1 MSKRSSFH
9 KTPKFKPE
17 VKVITNKAKSIINM
31 SLRTE
36 KVEVLP
42 EPIKSDADKKQYKTI
57 RLENGLTALLI
68 SDASRLTLGNETS
81 SSEEET
87 SGSDETT
94 DPESESGKSGVS
106 TGSDHHG
113 TKRRGEYD
121 EEKLVSTLINPP

>member
-17 VKVITNKAKSIINM
+17 VKVINNKSKPTINM
-31 SLRTE
+31 SSRTE

-42 EPIKSDADKKQYKTI
+42 EPIKSDADKKLFKTI

-68 SDASRLTLGNETS
+68 SDPSRPSGDNETS

-113 TKRRGEYD
+113 MKRRGEYD
-121 EEKLVSTLINPP
+121 EEKLVSAFF